1 MRLLALALLAGLAN
15 TACDSARP
23 PAQTDVQVPK
33 IALAGRVIDKANVL
47 EPADE
52 QGLASV
58 SEQLEKRTTDQL
70 VIVTLESLNG
80 ASIEQVGYALG
91 NVWGVGRKDLNNG
104 VLLLLVPS
112 EQRVRIEVGVG
123 LEGLLTD
130 ERAANIVRNM
140 LPSFRSGSYA
150 AGINRG
156 ATDIATLL
164 QSDGRRP
171 QPKVAA

>member
-23 PAQTDVQVPK
+23 PAQTDVQAPK

-52 QGLASV
+52 QGLAAV

-91 NVWGVGRKDLNNG
+91 NAWGVGRKDLNNG
-104 VLLLLVPS
+104 VLLLL
-112 EQRVRIEVGVG
+112 
-123 LEGLLTD
+123 
-130 ERAANIVRNM
+130 
-140 LPSFRSGSYA
+140 
-150 AGINRG
+150 
-156 ATDIATLL
+156 
-164 QSDGRRP
+164 
-171 QPKVAA
+171 